1 MVDNSTSLSKPI
13 SGRFFV
19 MRQSSWAFSSQSK
32 VPSEL
37 FCGYLQRLPRDMTLL
52 SHEACVALNRKPTA
66 RGTRAPRAPS
76 IVVWFCRLPWL
87 GCAGGLVALAVCP
100 LVLEAAEA
108 LSAAR
113 HEDAQNGSTRA
124 TTRGEPVAVEP
135 VGKWPRS
142 VLREPPRHGARSVEP
157 AQ

>member
-1 MVDNSTSLSKPI
+1 MADNSTSLSKPI
-13 SGRFFV
+13 WGRFFV

-52 SHEACVALNRKPTA
+52 PHLAYMALKRKPTA

-76 IVVWFCRLPWL
+76 IVGRFCRLPEL
-87 GCAGGLVALAVCP
+87 RCAVGSVALAVCP
-100 LVLEAAEA
+100 LVLAAA
-108 LSAAR
+108 QASPAAR
-113 HEDAQNGSTRA
+113 HGGVQNDSTLA
-124 TTRGEPVAVEP
+124 TTRDGRAGMETAEPSPTCDVRALP
-135 VGKWPRS
+135 LHVGRS
-142 VLREPPRHGARSVEP
+142 DSP